1 MKSTRTF
8 ALLWVSCLMAQGP
21 SAPPKPADRSPAA
34 PAALPGEGLT
44 QHDFFY
50 AGEQKQQE
58 MYIVKAGRPV
68 WSYQGSNTRGEI
80 SDAVLMSNGNI
91 LFAHQFGVTMINP
104 AKEVVWNFDAPA
116 GTEIH
121 TAQPIG
127 TSRVLF
133 IQNGNPAR
141 LRVVNIATGA
151 TEKEFVLETANPTSV
166 HGQFRHA
173 RLTDAG
179 TLLVAHMDMKK
190 VAEYDSSGKEIWSV
204 PIESPWSAARLK
216 NGNTLIATNKR
227 VVREVDP
234 KGQTV
239 WELTPD
245 DAPGYRLS
253 GFQIATRLPNG
264 NTLVNNWVNM
274 WNTMVD
280 TNNAEVQA
288 LEFTPGKKLV
298 WALREWSDPNLGPAT
313 TIQLLDGGAP
323 EDVHFGEIR

>member
-1 MKSTRTF
+1 MNHRVWVIAVLF
-8 ALLWVSCLMAQGP
+8 AACVIAQDHP
-21 SAPPKPADRSPAA
+21 LQPADHSPAA
-34 PAALPGEGLT
+34 PASLPGNGLA

-50 AGEQKQQE
+50 AGEQKQQQ
-58 MYIVKAGRPV
+58 MFIVKAGRLV
-68 WSYQGSNTRGEI
+68 WSYLGSNSHGEI

-91 LFAHQFGVTMINP
+91 LFAHQFGVTMISP
-104 AKEVVWNFDAPA
+104 EKAVVWNYDAPE

-127 TSRVLF
+127 KNHVLF

-141 LRVVNIATGA
+141 LKVVNLGTGA
-151 TEKEFVLETANPTSV
+151 TEREFVLPTGNPESI

-179 TLLVAHMDMKK
+179 TLLVAHMDLKK

-204 PIESPWSAARLK
+204 PIDSPWSAVRLK
-216 NGNTLIATNKR
+216 NGNTLIATNKKLI
-227 VVREVDP
+227 REVGRQ
-234 KGQTV
+234 GQSV
-239 WELTPD
+239 WELKPE

-253 GFQIATRLPNG
+253 GFQIATRLANG

-274 WNTMVD
+274 WNTTID
-280 TNNAEVQA
+280 QANAEVQA
-288 LEFTPGKKLV
+288 LEFTPDKKLV

-313 TIQLLDGGAP
+313 TIQLLNGGAA
-323 EDVHFGEIR
+323 EDVHFGDIR